1 MTAFSVV
8 VIVVVVLCTYIMF
21 GVMWLGLRDDV
32 VRRYVLVLITICV
45 IVVGVWWV
53 IPKQD
58 EPKEQPTNVAC
69 VFSADW

>member
-1 MTAFSVV
+1 MNTQTVWRCILA
-8 VIVVVVLCTYIMF
+8 
-21 GVMWLGLRDDV
+21 
-32 VRRYVLVLITICV
+32 LITICV
-45 IVVGVWWV
+45 IAVGVWWV